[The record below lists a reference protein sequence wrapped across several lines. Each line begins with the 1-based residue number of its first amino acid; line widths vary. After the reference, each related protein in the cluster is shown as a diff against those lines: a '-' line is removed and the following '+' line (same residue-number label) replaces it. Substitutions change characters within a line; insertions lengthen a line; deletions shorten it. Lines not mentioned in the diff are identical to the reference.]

1 MVNSTNFLMMY
12 SFIMLFLIIKDYEA
26 NEISILKGFGV
37 SLRDR
42 PQSNYLDVID
52 TLPYCVA
59 NI

>member
-1 MVNSTNFLMMY
+1 MMY
-12 SFIMLFLIIKDYEA
+12 SFIMLSLIIKDYEA